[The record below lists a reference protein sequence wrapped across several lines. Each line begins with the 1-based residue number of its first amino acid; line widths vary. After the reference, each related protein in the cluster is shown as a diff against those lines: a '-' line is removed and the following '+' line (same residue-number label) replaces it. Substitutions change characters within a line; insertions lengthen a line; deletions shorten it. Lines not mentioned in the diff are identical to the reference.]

1 MVKAGSEMQAENKM
15 IAMRKKRSNS
25 RVSDTLRSRYQ
36 ERVIVEAL

>member
-15 IAMRKKRSNS
+15 IATRKKGSNS

-36 ERVIVEAL
+36 GRVIVEAL